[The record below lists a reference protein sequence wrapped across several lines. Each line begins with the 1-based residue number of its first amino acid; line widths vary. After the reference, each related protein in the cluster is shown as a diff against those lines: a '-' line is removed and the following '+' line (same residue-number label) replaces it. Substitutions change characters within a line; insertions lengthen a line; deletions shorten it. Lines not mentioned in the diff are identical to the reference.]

1 MNVNFKKVG
10 LLLLIL
16 FVGISVVSAS
26 DDLDDNT
33 LEQTYESQQVVE
45 SNSYDNTD
53 LETEDNN
60 LYIENNNEVNLKSEP
75 TTSKTVSLTSNNFDE
90 YVTNGI
96 FNDKISDGDTVDF
109 QGKFDS
115 ERFNLTVNKS
125 LNIVGSEDNFINLY
139 GSGIFKRSIHNSL
152 TCCFILF

>member
-10 LLLLIL
+10 ILLLIL

-45 SNSYDNTD
+45 SNSYDN
-53 LETEDNN
+53 
-60 LYIENNNEVNLKSEP
+60 IENTNINENVMNQNVERSI
-75 TTSKTVSLTSNNFDE
+75 KTENKNIIINSNNFDE

-109 QGKFDS
+109 
-115 ERFNLTVNKS
+115 
-125 LNIVGSEDNFINLY
+125 
-139 GSGIFKRSIHNSL
+139 
-152 TCCFILF
+152 